1 MRIIILFALC
11 RYAHS
16 CAFISVIELPR
27 IPAYC
32 PKDAPFQEDKQ
43 SKLATW
49 EGAHFFIKK
58 CKSNARE
65 TWYVILIRFADIYLT
80 ESLCIS
86 RSVYFEQQK
95 KRVMGIEP
103 TYPAWKAG
111 VLPLNYTRISQCT
124 AYNSIAF
131 TEMQENFFVF
141 LNFFCNPSFVT
152 LDILDS
158 RM

>member
-1 MRIIILFALC
+1 
-11 RYAHS
+11 
-16 CAFISVIELPR
+16 
-27 IPAYC
+27 
-32 PKDAPFQEDKQ
+32 
-43 SKLATW
+43 
-49 EGAHFFIKK
+49 
-58 CKSNARE
+58 
-65 TWYVILIRFADIYLT
+65 
-80 ESLCIS
+80 
-86 RSVYFEQQK
+86 
-95 KRVMGIEP
+95 MGIEP

-131 TEMQENFFVF
+131 TEMQEKFFVF